1 MAQPYKFLQVSTT
14 IFKVLACIALVVQ
27 VVTGLILVIRG
38 GEPVLIG
45 GVELP
50 VRLVGLLNFVTAAM
64 YFFSFWLMGSLI
76 RLLLDI
82 RGQLP
87 GGQAGRPGGA

>member
-1 MAQPYKFLQVSTT
+1 MAQPYKFLQVSAT
-14 IFKVLACIALVVQ
+14 IFKVLAFVALVVQ
-27 VVTGLILVIRG
+27 VATGLILLVRG

-50 VRLVGLLNFVTAAM
+50 VRFVGALNFVTAAM

-87 GGQAGRPGGA
+87 GGTGGR

>member
-1 MAQPYKFLQVSTT
+1 MGQPYKFLQASTT

-27 VVTGLILVIRG
+27 VGVGLFLVIRG
-38 GEPVLIG
+38 GEPVVIG
-45 GVELP
+45 GMDLP
-50 VRLVGLLNFVTAAM
+50 VRVVGLLNFVSAAM

-82 RGQLP
+82 RGQL
-87 GGQAGRPGGA
+87 GR